1 MNNISVS
8 ILYEQLKKS
17 INETVHSAH
26 IESGLPAFMVVAA
39 LKEVLCKYETDSASA
54 LVRDY
59 QTLISEMNKDK
70 EE

>member
-39 LKEVLCKYETDSASA
+39 LKEVL
-54 LVRDY
+54 
-59 QTLISEMNKDK
+59 
-70 EE
+70 